1 MSLFRFSLQHGLNS
15 VLKRTL
21 NSSRP
26 PTRPCRTGGSG
37 AECKDKRYVE
47 GEEEVRGVKRGSRGS
62 DFFKSPASPTLP
74 RVPWLG
80 KFAGAETLYKDFK
93 DVWFFVK
100 S

>member
-1 MSLFRFSLQHGLNS
+1 M
-15 VLKRTL
+15 
-21 NSSRP
+21 
-26 PTRPCRTGGSG
+26 
-37 AECKDKRYVE
+37 E